1 MSSPVETTI
10 TKDTPPG
17 GTPEGGQSGGRWA
30 EVLLQAMRSNLRQYG
45 MIVAL
50 ALIIVLFAIW
60 TDGTT
65 VTPVNV
71 TNIITQNGYV
81 LILAIGMMI
90 VIIAGHIDLSVG
102 SLAAFSGAVAGV
114 LMINHHMAWP
124 LAMVISLVI
133 GAIAGAWQGFWI
145 AYIGVPSFIVTLAGM
160 LIFRGGTEILLKG
173 QSLAPMPDGFTKITS
188 GYLPTVGPNTNY
200 HNLTLLLGLSLIAW
214 TVFSEWRTRRQQ
226 LAYELDVL
234 PFGLFVLKCVAIGAA
249 IIAFTMTLA
258 SDQGYPILLLIL
270 AGLLI
275 VFGFVMR
282 NTVIGRHV
290 YALGG
295 NQSAAKLSGVKSQRV
310 VFLIFVNM
318 GLLAALAGLVAA
330 ARLQSATP
338 GAGVNYEL
346 EAISA
351 AFIGGA
357 SSSGGVGTVLGAI
370 IGGLVLGVLNNGMSI
385 LSVGSD
391 WQQVIKGLVLLAAV
405 GFDIYNK
412 RKAGS

>member
-1 MSSPVETTI
+1 MSSPVKTDTQDAPGASP
-10 TKDTPPG
+10 KDSTG
-17 GTPEGGQSGGRWA
+17 GNTGWA
-30 EVLLQAMRSNLRQYG
+30 GILLQAMRSNLRQYG
-45 MIVAL
+45 MIFAL
-50 ALIIVLFAIW
+50 GLIIVLFSIW
-60 TDGTT
+60 TDGKT
-65 VTPVNV
+65 VTPLNV

-81 LILAIGMMI
+81 FILAIGMMI

-102 SLAAFSGAVAGV
+102 SLAAFVGAVAGV
-114 LMINHHMAWP
+114 LMINHHWSWP
-124 LAMVISLVI
+124 LALLISLLI

-160 LIFRGGTEILLKG
+160 LIFRGGTEILLQG
-173 QSLAPMPDGFTKITS
+173 QSLAPFPDGFTKIS
-188 GYLPTVGPNTNY
+188 GGFLPSIGPDTNY
-200 HNLTLLLGLSLIAW
+200 HNLTMLLGVALIVW
-214 TVFSEWRTRRQQ
+214 TVFQEWRGRRQQ
-226 LAYELDVL
+226 VAYDLDVL
-234 PFGLFVLKCVAIGAA
+234 PFGLFVLKCVAISAA
-249 IIAFTMTLA
+249 IIMFTLTLA
-258 SDQGYPILLLIL
+258 SYEGFPILLLIL

-295 NQSAAKLSGVKSQRV
+295 NQSAAKLSGVKDKRV

-318 GLLAALAGLVAA
+318 GVLAALAGLVAA

-338 GAGVNYEL
+338 GAGINYEL

-412 RKAGS
+412 RKVGS

>member
-1 MSSPVETTI
+1 
-10 TKDTPPG
+10 
-17 GTPEGGQSGGRWA
+17 
-30 EVLLQAMRSNLRQYG
+30 
-45 MIVAL
+45 
-50 ALIIVLFAIW
+50 
-60 TDGTT
+60 
-65 VTPVNV
+65 
-71 TNIITQNGYV
+71 
-81 LILAIGMMI
+81 
-90 VIIAGHIDLSVG
+90 VG

>member
-1 MSSPVETTI
+1 MSSPVKTDI
-10 TKDTPPG
+10 QDAPGASPKDGPG
-17 GTPEGGQSGGRWA
+17 GWA
-30 EVLLQAMRSNLRQYG
+30 PILLQAMRSNLRQYG

-50 ALIIVLFAIW
+50 GLIIVLFAIW
-60 TDGTT
+60 TNGRT
-65 VTPVNV
+65 VTPLNLTNV
-71 TNIITQNGYV
+71 ITQNGYV

-102 SLAAFSGAVAGV
+102 SLAAFVGALAGV
-114 LMINHHMAWP
+114 LIITHHWSWP
-124 LAMVISLVI
+124 LACVVALLI
-133 GAIAGAWQGFWI
+133 GALAGAWQGFWI

-160 LIFRGGTEILLKG
+160 LVFRGATEILLKG
-173 QSLAPMPDGFTKITS
+173 QSLAPFPDGFIKISS
-188 GYLPTVGPNTNY
+188 GFLPAVGPHTNY
-200 HNLTLLLGLSLIAW
+200 HNLTLLLGLALLAW
-214 TVFSEWRTRRQQ
+214 TLFQEWRGRRQQ
-226 LAYELDVL
+226 IAYDLDVL
-234 PFGLFVLKCVAIGAA
+234 PFGLFVMKCVAITAA
-249 IIAFTMTLA
+249 VIAFTLILA
-258 SDQGYPILLLIL
+258 SYQGFPIVLLIL
-270 AGLLI
+270 AALLI
-275 VFGFVMR
+275 VFGFAMR

-295 NQSAAKLSGVKSQRV
+295 NQSAAKLSGVKDKRV

-318 GLLAALAGLVAA
+318 GVLAALAGLVTAA
-330 ARLQSATP
+330 HLTSATP
-338 GAGVNYEL
+338 GAGTNYEL

-412 RKAGS
+412 RKVGS

>member
-1 MSSPVETTI
+1 
-10 TKDTPPG
+10 
-17 GTPEGGQSGGRWA
+17 
-30 EVLLQAMRSNLRQYG
+30 MRSNLRQYG
-45 MIVAL
+45 MIFAL
-50 ALIIVLFAIW
+50 GLIIVLFSIW
-60 TDGTT
+60 TDGKT
-65 VTPVNV
+65 VTPLNV

-81 LILAIGMMI
+81 FILAIGMMI

-102 SLAAFSGAVAGV
+102 SLAAFVGAVAGV
-114 LMINHHMAWP
+114 LMINHHWSWP
-124 LAMVISLVI
+124 LALLISLLI

-160 LIFRGGTEILLKG
+160 LIFRGGTEILLQG
-173 QSLAPMPDGFTKITS
+173 QSLAPFPDGFTKIS
-188 GYLPTVGPNTNY
+188 GGFLPSIGPDTNY
-200 HNLTLLLGLSLIAW
+200 HNLTMLLGVALIVW
-214 TVFSEWRTRRQQ
+214 TVFQEWRGRRQQ
-226 LAYELDVL
+226 VAYDLDVL
-234 PFGLFVLKCVAIGAA
+234 PFGLFVLKCVAISAA
-249 IIAFTMTLA
+249 IIMFTLTLA
-258 SDQGYPILLLIL
+258 SYEGFPILLLIL

-295 NQSAAKLSGVKSQRV
+295 NQSAAKLSGVKDKRV

-318 GLLAALAGLVAA
+318 GVLAALAGLVAA

-338 GAGVNYEL
+338 GAGINYEL

-412 RKAGS
+412 RKVGS